1 MQEHPQESD
10 PVREPAHDEHELPGA
25 EQHSEQQL
33 LQVSALRA
41 AHLPPGHWGDHEEGL
56 FSHILLIR

>member
-10 PVREPAHDEHELPGA
+10 AVREPAHDEHELPGA

-41 AHLPPGHWGDHEEGL
+41 AHLPPGH
-56 FSHILLIR
+56 